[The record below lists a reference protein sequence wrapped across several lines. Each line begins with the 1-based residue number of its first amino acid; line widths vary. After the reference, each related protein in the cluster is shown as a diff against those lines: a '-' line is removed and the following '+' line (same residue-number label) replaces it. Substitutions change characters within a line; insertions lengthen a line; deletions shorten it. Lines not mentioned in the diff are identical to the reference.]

1 MTRHLKRLAMPT
13 IWKIKKKGI
22 KFVTRPSPGP
32 HPFNLSMPLNLVL
45 RDILG
50 YAKNSKEVRGI
61 LLNNN
66 IFIDGIR
73 RKNHKFPVGLMDTI
87 GIREIEKYYRVVL
100 NKKGKIELIGIE
112 KGEANLKPCRII
124 GKSKIKSKTQL
135 NLYDGRNILIDK
147 DNYKVGDSLLI
158 KVPKQD
164 IKKHLKFTKGAMI
177 YLIGG
182 KHRGEF
188 GRVVDIIEKNVKYKN
203 REGEIIETLKKYA
216 FVVGEDKAVVKLKK

>member
-1 MTRHLKRLAMPT
+1 MSGHLKRLVMPKT
-13 IWKIKKKGI
+13 WKIKKKGI

-32 HPFNLSMPLNLVL
+32 HSFNLSMPLNLVL

-50 YAKNSKEVRGI
+50 YAKNNQEVKKI

-66 IFIDGIR
+66 IFIDGVR
-73 RKNHKFPVGLMDTI
+73 RKNHKFPVGLMDTF
-87 GIREIEKYYRVVL
+87 GIKEIEKYYRVVL

-135 NLYDGRNILIDK
+135 NLYDGRNILIEK
-147 DNYKVGDSLLI
+147 DSYKVGDSVVI
-158 KVPKQD
+158 TVPKQE

-182 KHRGEF
+182 KHIGEF
-188 GRVVDIIEKNVKYKN
+188 GTVVDITGKNIRYKN

-216 FVVGEDKAVVKLKK
+216 FVVGEDKVVVKLEK